1 LCKEATCDGALKAYK
16 TKDDLD
22 RHKYDCHK
30 YNLDKY
36 EIQQIN
42 NKLFSGFDKN

>member
-1 LCKEATCDGALKAYK
+1 MCKEATCDGALKAYK

-22 RHKYDCHK
+22 RHKFDCHK
-30 YNLDKY
+30 HSLSNY